1 MMATVPAVPAVPA
14 VSAVSAVPAVS
25 AVSAVSAVHEEMH
38 QRARQ
43 DEEVWQNAEQMRPVL
58 RQQEEQ
64 ADEEEPGR
72 GQACFRFPEAR
83 PRTAVLIFV
92 LSMIE

>member
-1 MMATVPAVPAVPA
+1 VRLFLVMMATVPAVPT
-14 VSAVSAVPAVS
+14 
-25 AVSAVSAVHEEMH
+25 VHEEMH
-38 QRARQ
+38 QRACQ
-43 DEEVWQNAEQMRPVL
+43 DEQERQNTEQMCPVF

-72 GQACFRFPEAR
+72 YQARFGFPEAR
-83 PRTAVLIFV
+83 PRTAALVFV